1 MALFTIGTGWHYITM
16 LPVDWSIS
24 TSHDPLPSS
33 ERMLWNPIYMGS
45 QSQIAALIIPS
56 VVTIHV
62 GVPIPRWG
70 PQVII
75 HSFIHLRKGVPL
87 ASRSVLGI
95 ILYATVLLDVGKPF
109 PYSGPCH
116 WEVTWRGRGWIRKV
130 MCGILPGLPPQ
141 GNLFAHCWFVWI
153 SESVEGTRMEP
164 QR

>member
-1 MALFTIGTGWHYITM
+1 
-16 LPVDWSIS
+16 
-24 TSHDPLPSS
+24 
-33 ERMLWNPIYMGS
+33 MGS

-75 HSFIHLRKGVPL
+75 HSYIHLRKCVPL